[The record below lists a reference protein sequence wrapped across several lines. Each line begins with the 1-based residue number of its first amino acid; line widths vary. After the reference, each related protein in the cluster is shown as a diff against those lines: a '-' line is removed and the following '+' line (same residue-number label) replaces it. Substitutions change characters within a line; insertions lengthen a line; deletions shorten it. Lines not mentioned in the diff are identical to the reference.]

1 MLSVSSCTVS
11 NYGPAYQRVSTFVF
25 LIIHS
30 LFMQRYI
37 IWCRRTNDPDAL
49 WADMP
54 YARRSKQEC
63 EELVRYYEEHWGGM
77 YIYEV
82 LPVRC
87 YPPGPREPVFV

>member
-1 MLSVSSCTVS
+1 MFFEL
-11 NYGPAYQRVSTFVF
+11 
-25 LIIHS
+25 L

-54 YARRSKQEC
+54 YARRSRQEC